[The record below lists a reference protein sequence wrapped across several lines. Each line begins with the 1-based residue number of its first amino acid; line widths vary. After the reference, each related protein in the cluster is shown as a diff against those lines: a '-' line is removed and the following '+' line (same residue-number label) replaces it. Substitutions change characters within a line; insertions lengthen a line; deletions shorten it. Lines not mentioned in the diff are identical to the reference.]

1 MQKGSQR
8 VFRVATH
15 NFAKRD
21 DWDLVVGKKGQST
34 RAEVYSFRRCAAL
47 RNLFMRRL
55 RVGARPGDDTGLT
68 LLLCPCVDDLR
79 CMLRVPMPSLPPGLL
94 VELAK
99 AVAKEVGGALSLVG
113 VTDLWENLRAALGR

>member
-1 MQKGSQR
+1 M
-8 VFRVATH
+8 ATH
-15 NFAKRD
+15 NFAKRG
-21 DWDLVVGKKGQST
+21 DWDVVVGEKGQST
-34 RAEVYSFRRCAAL
+34 RAEVYSFKRCAAL

-99 AVAKEVGGALSLVG
+99 AVQKEVGGVLPLGG
-113 VTDLWENLRAALGR
+113 VTGLWENLRAALGR